1 MLHLQLCSR
10 ALCSLISRA
19 HEGLWE
25 QGRCDPSWQMVHTLL
40 CRESLKEEGSQSH
53 SAHQSQPQASHL
65 WLRGFPQGVPEK
77 AWGWQLQGH
86 VLYPSP
92 SSKAWWFHHLSYGG
106 VLAASWGFLLRPLL
120 LPQTLEGAVMVAYC
134 QWETCNKEDFSGF
147 ISPERQWEFM
157 GKKGQSWRMFWTL
170 EVGCKLWALEGKGS
184 NLLCDIFCQADGWV
198 LALL

>member
-1 MLHLQLCSR
+1 MFTGSLNFLSFDCFNLVSKAVILIQFSILCLFPSKKIIEACVVIYNWKKKASQCIFSRFWMLHLQLCSR

-19 HEGLWE
+19 PEGLWE

-65 WLRGFPQGVPEK
+65 WFRGFPQGVPEK

-86 VLYPSP
+86 LLYPSP
-92 SSKAWWFHHLSYGG
+92 SSKAWWFYHLSYGG

-120 LPQTLEGAVMVAYC
+120 L
-134 QWETCNKEDFSGF
+134 S
-147 ISPERQWEFM
+147 
-157 GKKGQSWRMFWTL
+157 
-170 EVGCKLWALEGKGS
+170 
-184 NLLCDIFCQADGWV
+184 
-198 LALL
+198 